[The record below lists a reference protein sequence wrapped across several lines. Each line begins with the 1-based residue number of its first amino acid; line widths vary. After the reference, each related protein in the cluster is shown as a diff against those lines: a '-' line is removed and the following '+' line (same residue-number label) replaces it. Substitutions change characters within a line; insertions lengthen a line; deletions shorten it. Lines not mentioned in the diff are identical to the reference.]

1 MPRLRWFLLTVVLF
15 LITAIMGTAYIVELR
30 DIRRLSV
37 LVDTRMNYLME
48 KSRTIQECRE
58 KIEFY
63 KTQEGMAHLARDQYN
78 LVFPGERIYRIVV
91 TSDDTLP
98 ENKQ

>member
-1 MPRLRWFLLTVVLF
+1 MPRLRWVLLTVVLF

-48 KSRTIQECRE
+48 KSRTIQGCRE